1 MSKAQWIVDGWEKD
15 KEEGEDA
22 QQERICGELARIIQ
36 EIQRVGNTGANTTLH
51 MTRIVEKRC

>member
-36 EIQRVGNTGANTTLH
+36 EIQRVGNTGANTT
-51 MTRIVEKRC
+51 